1 MDSQT
6 AWSICMLLRK
16 LADNG
21 QAVLCTI
28 HQPSSQLF
36 CMFDRLLLLNRQG
49 ETVYFGDV
57 GPNASTLIGY
67 IESHSDS
74 TCPPDVNP
82 ADWVLEITS
91 TTQPADGQNSWSEAW
106 RASPQYADNIR
117 QLSDLESMRDEAD
130 RSETQ
135 FDEYA
140 TSWVQQVIIVC
151 KRLFRED
158 WRDPPYLYTKVFL
171 CIGMVSKLESIKL
184 YCRLLQDLLLL
195 RDVFLTGVQHTDAP
209 SRPSSTDS
217 LSKIPNSTSRE

>member
-82 ADWVLEITS
+82 ADWVLEVTS
-91 TTQPADGQNSWSEAW
+91 TTQPAGGQKSWSEAW
-106 RASPQYADNIR
+106 RASPQYADTIK
-117 QLSDLESMRDEAD
+117 QLSDLESMADEAD
-130 RSETQ
+130 RSEAQ

-140 TSWVQQVIIVC
+140 TSRVQQVIIVC

-171 CIGMVSKLESIKL
+171 CIGMVS
-184 YCRLLQDLLLL
+184 
-195 RDVFLTGVQHTDAP
+195 
-209 SRPSSTDS
+209 
-217 LSKIPNSTSRE
+217 